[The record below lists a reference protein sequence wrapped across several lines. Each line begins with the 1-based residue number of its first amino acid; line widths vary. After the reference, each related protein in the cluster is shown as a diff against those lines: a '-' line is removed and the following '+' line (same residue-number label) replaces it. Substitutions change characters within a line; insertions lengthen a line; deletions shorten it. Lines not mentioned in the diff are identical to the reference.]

1 MEYLI
6 IKEEEEKKGRRKK
19 LIPSFTVLFAFA
31 SIFEQPIIQHMQFE
45 PSNG

>member
-6 IKEEEEKKGRRKK
+6 IKEKKKVEKKKK

>member
-6 IKEEEEKKGRRKK
+6 LKRRKKSREKK

>member
-1 MEYLI
+1 MVERKVKRVTK
-6 IKEEEEKKGRRKK
+6 KEEEKK